1 MRVTSNLALEPRFGV
16 GRGDSSRRGDAVEV
30 GPQAKL
36 SQRASGAASRASGA
50 PIRAARSARFAP
62 HSPGFFEAKPP
73 TALEAAQKVWRD
85 YLEAERSGRTEKAAW
100 PSRRHDIEE
109 VRLAGLQRGARL
121 WIFCLLMCSPFVL
134 CLRYYET
141 RTYKGLRG
149 GVRRVPVERST
160 AAPAA
165 VEVSSEAGSFTEDV
179 AVTATLWRRVRDGVK
194 RVAKRPRQS
203 DSSITTRS
211 RGKKHKKSG
220 TEREKR
226 ARASADD
233 AVDQA
238 RRKKRHRAARNAVT
252 MMDIDVKSKKPTFAP
267 TPVPSAVPTV
277 SPKPSSSPTPA
288 PSAYPTVSPQPT
300 VSPLPTSAPTITP
313 GPTVS
318 PQPTYWP
325 WKRPCHLGPQRNE
338 RCTPTADQ
346 LHANVKRTEGVIAQ
360 SCDHRPDATLEEKNA
375 AFQAN
380 ADKLTYV
387 VATGVADS
395 RRVRQNHFPSLYAP
409 CRSIRTCPSR
419 RRTGF
424 LLIISISYPP
434 TTCAAR
440 LHITNSHGPAAVRSR
455 SSLRCTTRP
464 SWTTSTSLSY
474 LTLTRII
481 LRTTWPT

>member
-1 MRVTSNLALEPRFGV
+1 VSPQPTS
-16 GRGDSSRRGDAVEV
+16 
-30 GPQAKL
+30 
-36 SQRASGAASRASGA
+36 
-50 PIRAARSARFAP
+50 
-62 HSPGFFEAKPP
+62 
-73 TALEAAQKVWRD
+73 
-85 YLEAERSGRTEKAAW
+85 
-100 PSRRHDIEE
+100 
-109 VRLAGLQRGARL
+109 
-121 WIFCLLMCSPFVL
+121 
-134 CLRYYET
+134 
-141 RTYKGLRG
+141 
-149 GVRRVPVERST
+149 
-160 AAPAA
+160 
-165 VEVSSEAGSFTEDV
+165 
-179 AVTATLWRRVRDGVK
+179 
-194 RVAKRPRQS
+194 
-203 DSSITTRS
+203 
-211 RGKKHKKSG
+211 
-220 TEREKR
+220 
-226 ARASADD
+226 
-233 AVDQA
+233 
-238 RRKKRHRAARNAVT
+238 
-252 MMDIDVKSKKPTFAP
+252 AP

-325 WKRPCHLGPQRNE
+325 WKRQCRLGPQRNE

-380 ADKLTYV
+380 VDKLTHV

-424 LLIISISYPP
+424 LLITSISYSP

-440 LHITNSHGPAAVRSR
+440 LHITNSHGPAADRSR

-464 SWTTSTSLSY
+464 SWTT
-474 LTLTRII
+474 
-481 LRTTWPT
+481 

>member
-1 MRVTSNLALEPRFGV
+1 MLLTNELPLAPRSVF

-30 GPQAKL
+30 GPQARMIR
-36 SQRASGAASRASGA
+36 RASGAASRAPSA
-50 PIRAARSARFAP
+50 PSR
-62 HSPGFFEAKPP
+62 
-73 TALEAAQKVWRD
+73 
-85 YLEAERSGRTEKAAW
+85 AAW
-100 PSRRHDIEE
+100 PSPRGDIEE
-109 VRLAGLQRGARL
+109 VRLAAPLRPARFWFVCML
-121 WIFCLLMCSPFVL
+121 VCLPFAL

-141 RTYKGLRG
+141 QTYNGLRG
-149 GVRRVPVERST
+149 GVRLVPVERST

-179 AVTATLWRRVRDGVK
+179 AVTGAPSRAEAASISQSAAEAGVLAKDRVVTTAPRAALATLWRRVQDGVK
-194 RVAKRPRQS
+194 RFAKRPRQS

-211 RGKKHKKSG
+211 GGKKRKTSG

-226 ARASADD
+226 ARARADE

-238 RRKKRHRAARNAVT
+238 RPKKRHRAARNAVT
-252 MMDIDVKSKKPTFAP
+252 MMDIDVKSKKPTARPTPLPTPKPSTPTPTVSPQPTSAP

-288 PSAYPTVSPQPT
+288 PSADPTVSPQPT

-380 ADKLTYV
+380 VDKLTYV

-395 RRVRQNHFPSLYAP
+395 LRVRQNHFPSLYAP

-424 LLIISISYPP
+424 LLIISISYSP

-440 LHITNSHGPAAVRSR
+440 LHITNSHGPAANRSR

-464 SWTTSTSLSY
+464 SWTT
-474 LTLTRII
+474 
-481 LRTTWPT
+481 

>member
-1 MRVTSNLALEPRFGV
+1 MRATSELVLTPRFGV
-16 GRGDSSRRGDAVEV
+16 GRGDSSRRGDAMEV
-30 GPQAKL
+30 GPQARMIR
-36 SQRASGAASRASGA
+36 RASGAASRAPSA
-50 PIRAARSARFAP
+50 PSR
-62 HSPGFFEAKPP
+62 
-73 TALEAAQKVWRD
+73 
-85 YLEAERSGRTEKAAW
+85 AAW
-100 PSRRHDIEE
+100 PSPRSDIEE
-109 VRLAGLQRGARL
+109 ERLAAPLRPARFWFVCML
-121 WIFCLLMCSPFVL
+121 VCLPFAL

-141 RTYKGLRG
+141 QTYNGLRG
-149 GVRRVPVERST
+149 GVRLVPVERST

-252 MMDIDVKSKKPTFAP
+252 MMDIDVKSKKPTARPTQLPTPTPSTPTPTVSPQPTSAP

-325 WKRPCHLGPQRNE
+325 WKRQCRLGPQRNE

-424 LLIISISYPP
+424 LLIISISYSP

-440 LHITNSHGPAAVRSR
+440 LHITNSHGPAADRSR

-464 SWTTSTSLSY
+464 SWTT
-474 LTLTRII
+474 
-481 LRTTWPT
+481 

>member
-1 MRVTSNLALEPRFGV
+1 MRATSELVLEPRFGV
-16 GRGDSSRRGDAVEV
+16 GRGDSSRRGDAMEV
-30 GPQAKL
+30 GPQARMIR
-36 SQRASGAASRASGA
+36 RASGAASRAPSA
-50 PIRAARSARFAP
+50 PSR
-62 HSPGFFEAKPP
+62 
-73 TALEAAQKVWRD
+73 
-85 YLEAERSGRTEKAAW
+85 AAW
-100 PSRRHDIEE
+100 PSPRSDIEE
-109 VRLAGLQRGARL
+109 ERLAAPLRPARFWFVCML
-121 WIFCLLMCSPFVL
+121 VCLPFAL

-141 RTYKGLRG
+141 QTYNGLRG
-149 GVRRVPVERST
+149 GVRLVPVERST

-252 MMDIDVKSKKPTFAP
+252 MMDIDVKSKKPTARPTQLPTPTPSTPTPTVSPQPTSAP

-424 LLIISISYPP
+424 LLIISISYSP

-440 LHITNSHGPAAVRSR
+440 LHITNSHGPAADRSR

-464 SWTTSTSLSY
+464 SWTT
-474 LTLTRII
+474 
-481 LRTTWPT
+481 

>member
-1 MRVTSNLALEPRFGV
+1 MRVTSELALEPRFGV
-16 GRGDSSRRGDAVEV
+16 GRGDSSRRGDAMEV
-30 GPQAKL
+30 GPQARMIR
-36 SQRASGAASRASGA
+36 RASGAASRAPSA
-50 PIRAARSARFAP
+50 PSR
-62 HSPGFFEAKPP
+62 
-73 TALEAAQKVWRD
+73 
-85 YLEAERSGRTEKAAW
+85 AAW
-100 PSRRHDIEE
+100 PSPRSDIEE
-109 VRLAGLQRGARL
+109 ERLAAPLRPARFWFVCML
-121 WIFCLLMCSPFVL
+121 VCLPFAL

-141 RTYKGLRG
+141 QTYNGLRG
-149 GVRRVPVERST
+149 GVRLVPVERST

-252 MMDIDVKSKKPTFAP
+252 MMDIDVKSKKPTARPTQLPTPTPSTPTPTVSPQPTSAP

-424 LLIISISYPP
+424 LLIISISYSP

-440 LHITNSHGPAAVRSR
+440 LHITNSHGPAADRSR

-464 SWTTSTSLSY
+464 SWTT
-474 LTLTRII
+474 
-481 LRTTWPT
+481 

>member
-1 MRVTSNLALEPRFGV
+1 MRVTSELVLTPRFGV

-30 GPQAKL
+30 GPQARL

-50 PIRAARSARFAP
+50 PIRAA
-62 HSPGFFEAKPP
+62 
-73 TALEAAQKVWRD
+73 
-85 YLEAERSGRTEKAAW
+85 W
-100 PSRRHDIEE
+100 PSPRRDIEE
-109 VRLAGLQRGARL
+109 VRLAAPLRPARF
-121 WIFCLLMCSPFVL
+121 WFVCLLVCLPFAL

-141 RTYKGLRG
+141 QTYNGLRG
-149 GVRRVPVERST
+149 GVQRVPIERST
-160 AAPAA
+160 VAPAA

-179 AVTATLWRRVRDGVK
+179 AATGAPTTAPRAALAALWRRVRDGVK

-211 RGKKHKKSG
+211 QRKKRKTSG

-226 ARASADD
+226 ARASADE

-238 RRKKRHRAARNAVT
+238 RPKKRHRAARNAVT
-252 MMDIDVKSKKPTFAP
+252 MMEIDVKSKKPTARPTPLPTPTPSTPTPTVSPQPTFAP

-313 GPTVS
+313 APTVS

-325 WKRPCHLGPQRNE
+325 WKRNCNLGPQRNE

-380 ADKLTYV
+380 VDKLTYV

-424 LLIISISYPP
+424 LLIFSISYSP

-464 SWTTSTSLSY
+464 SWTTSTS
-474 LTLTRII
+474 
-481 LRTTWPT
+481 

>member
-1 MRVTSNLALEPRFGV
+1 MQPMTMGFQNSGKRLQY
-16 GRGDSSRRGDAVEV
+16 AVESRECARRV
-30 GPQAKL
+30 RVLKKL
-36 SQRASGAASRASGA
+36 SKRLPLACALAVLIATAFMGMLLSGYGPVAIYTAGGA
-50 PIRAARSARFAP
+50 DGIAVRDTRGQPFETDGAHETKLAARGAVSKTPSR
-62 HSPGFFEAKPP
+62 GFDAKTDLGAHGTP
-73 TALEAAQKVWRD
+73 AAQ
-85 YLEAERSGRTEKAAW
+85 SAA
-100 PSRRHDIEE
+100 DAG
-109 VRLAGLQRGARL
+109 VLA
-121 WIFCLLMCSPFVL
+121 
-134 CLRYYET
+134 
-141 RTYKGLRG
+141 KD
-149 GVRRVPVERST
+149 RVVTT
-160 AAPAA
+160 APGSALAA
-165 VEVSSEAGSFTEDV
+165 
-179 AVTATLWRRVRDGVK
+179 LWRRVRDGVK
-194 RVAKRPRQS
+194 RFAKRPHQS

-211 RGKKHKKSG
+211 QRKRHKTSG

-226 ARASADD
+226 ARASADE

-238 RRKKRHRAARNAVT
+238 RPKKRHRAARNAVT
-252 MMDIDVKSKKPTFAP
+252 MMDIDVKSKKPTARPTQLPTPTPSTPTPTVSPQPTSAP

-313 GPTVS
+313 APTVS

-325 WKRPCHLGPQRNE
+325 WKRNCNLGPQRNE

-380 ADKLTYV
+380 VDKLTYV

-424 LLIISISYPP
+424 LLIFSISYSP

-440 LHITNSHGPAAVRSR
+440 LHITNSHGPAADRSR

-464 SWTTSTSLSY
+464 SWTTSTS
-474 LTLTRII
+474 
-481 LRTTWPT
+481 